1 MAVVQISRIQLRRGL
16 QQDLPQLATAEM
28 AWSIDTRQLYIGNGT
43 LSEGAPTTGVTE
55 ILTAYSIIDFTDS
68 FTANV
73 AAIASNVAILQQQV
87 AALGGTP
94 TSVTLGAGSS
104 GIIAAITA
112 NNATLTYT
120 ISQGTKQRIGTLKLV
135 RFAGTSVV
143 SYDEEYD
150 EANGTTD
157 LIFSAN
163 ADTTQANL
171 LYTTTTSTSL
181 RYTLSSI

>member
-55 ILTAYSIIDFTDS
+55 ILTAYSLISYTS
-68 FTANV
+68 NV

>member
-55 ILTAYSIIDFTDS
+55 ILTAYSVTS
-68 FTANV
+68 YTSNV

-87 AALGGTP
+87 VALGGTP

-163 ADTTQANL
+163 ADTTKANL

>member
-55 ILTAYSIIDFTDS
+55 ILTAYSVTS
-68 FTANV
+68 YTSNV

>member
-55 ILTAYSIIDFTDS
+55 ILTTYSVISYTS
-68 FTANV
+68 NV

-163 ADTTQANL
+163 ADTTRANL

>member
-55 ILTAYSIIDFTDS
+55 ILTAYSVTS
-68 FTANV
+68 YTSNV

-163 ADTTQANL
+163 ADTTKANL